1 MNEKIIPFPFQRQVN
16 YKNYIRKNKR
26 LSIPKRKTKDD
37 GSGGPIIYLSFKK
50 RVRLLSNLNFLI

>member
-1 MNEKIIPFPFQRQVN
+1 MNEKIIQFPFQRHVN
-16 YKNYIRKNKR
+16 YKNYMRKNKR

-50 RVRLLSNLNFLI
+50 E